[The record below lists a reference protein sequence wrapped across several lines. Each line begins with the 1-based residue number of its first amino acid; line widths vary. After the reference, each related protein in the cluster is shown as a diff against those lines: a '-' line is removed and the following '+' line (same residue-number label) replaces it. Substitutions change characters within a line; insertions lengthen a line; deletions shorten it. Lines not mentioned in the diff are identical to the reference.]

1 MATVNIS
8 QANFSET
15 VKKNG
20 LVLVDWWAPWCGPCR
35 MFGPIFERVSQKH
48 PDATFAKIN
57 TEEEPAL
64 SQAFDIHSIPTLMV
78 IRDGVLLLK
87 QPGMLPEGALESV
100 IEQAMKLDMDQVR
113 AESEPQPSAARAAV

>member
-64 SQAFDIHSIPTLMV
+64 SQTFDIHSIPTLMV